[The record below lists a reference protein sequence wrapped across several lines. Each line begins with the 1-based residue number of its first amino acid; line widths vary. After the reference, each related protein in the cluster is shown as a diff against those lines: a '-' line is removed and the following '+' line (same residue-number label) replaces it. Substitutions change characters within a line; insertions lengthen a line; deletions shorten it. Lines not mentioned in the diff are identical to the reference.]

1 MISLPVS
8 LSCCCVINWTN
19 RQTFKIKLFF
29 KWSQKTLKALS
40 QWHHIQLFCLSWLL
54 QTTIKKHK
62 RPSWTHVLSAGS
74 RGSSKAR
81 KSGPA
86 LIRPSLSS
94 LRLEGAASWIQREA
108 QALISSELRGGGCV
122 SGFCPSVLLCMV
134 ECELHAGS
142 LSPCSA
148 FSSESAVFVMQGC
161 RGVQPCLTCA
171 QNFVASL
178 NL

>member
-29 KWSQKTLKALS
+29 KWNQKTLKTLS
-40 QWHHIQLFCLSWLL
+40 QWHHIQLFCLSLL

-86 LIRPSLSS
+86 LIRLSQIFPLIFTPGGRSIPDPKRSSSSDFQWAQRRWLCVWILSLCSS
-94 LRLEGAASWIQREA
+94 LHGGVWASCQVPE
-108 QALISSELRGGGCV
+108 
-122 SGFCPSVLLCMV
+122 P
-134 ECELHAGS
+134 
-142 LSPCSA
+142 
-148 FSSESAVFVMQGC
+148 
-161 RGVQPCLTCA
+161 VQC
-171 QNFVASL
+171 F
-178 NL
+178 